1 MLTIGYILLHRSIT
15 EWEWYT
21 DQNVKAVFLHLLLTA
36 NYYDQKW
43 QGTVIK
49 RGQRAA
55 TLRDLSDE
63 LDLSV
68 DKVRTALKKLERT
81 TEITR
86 SKIGKI
92 GLITVINY
100 DKYQR
105 ESHENPTEIPT
116 FSQCNPN
123 VIPPNKEN
131 KESNKAG
138 GAAHAREDVAGDVA
152 ELCQEYEKQFRSLPR
167 IVAEEFAKSI
177 AEGVQP
183 DLIKRAIAET
193 AKAEAKSPIR
203 YIQSILARCKA
214 ANITTAEQFE
224 QSNGRGAV
232 PGRGAGRAAK
242 PSCAG
247 YDLTKIEQMIAEES
261 ED

>member
-1 MLTIGYILLHRSIT
+1 MLNTGYILLHRSIT

-21 DQNVKAVFLHLLLTA
+21 DQNVKSVFLHLLLTA

-43 QGTVIK
+43 HGTVIK

-55 TLRDLSDE
+55 SLRDLSDE
-63 LDLSV
+63 LGLSV
-68 DKVRTALKKLERT
+68 DKVRTALNKLERT

-116 FSQCNPN
+116 FSQRNPN

-138 GAAHAREDVAGDVA
+138 GAAHGREDVAA
-152 ELCQEYEKQFRSLPR
+152 LCQEYEKQFGSLPR

-232 PGRGAGRAAK
+232 PGRGAGRAVK

-247 YDLTKIEQMIAEES
+247 YDLAEIEKRIM
-261 ED
+261 EDE